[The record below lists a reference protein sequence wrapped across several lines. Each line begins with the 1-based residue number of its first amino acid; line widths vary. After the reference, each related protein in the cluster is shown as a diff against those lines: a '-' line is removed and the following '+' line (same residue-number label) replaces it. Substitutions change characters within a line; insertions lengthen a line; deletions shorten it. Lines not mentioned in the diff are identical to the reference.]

1 MDYDPFRMV
10 RGKPAIDIDR
20 LNQFLIDIG
29 KSPIEIVESWI
40 SI

>member
-10 RGKPAIDIDR
+10 DGKPALDIDR

-29 KSPIEIVESWI
+29 KSPVEEVKGWI